1 MELPGIEP
9 PSKMFLTCDNAGINT
24 RNAEWRE
31 MTRGYAE
38 GVDGING
45 TPDRSA
51 SQLRRDVPSN
61 QRLQRPR
68 LAQSVPSPGKDG
80 QAGVRWIG
88 RWVGPRNELWVDHMV
103 EPLGLRRLTWVTS
116 CRSTAWASIRASGAP
131 MHMCAP

>member
-1 MELPGIEP
+1 
-9 PSKMFLTCDNAGINT
+9 MFLTCDNAGINT
-24 RNAEWRE
+24 RNAKWRE
-31 MTRGYAE
+31 MTCGYAE

-51 SQLRRDVPSN
+51 SQLRRGVPIESATSKAAAGAVCA
-61 QRLQRPR
+61 L
-68 LAQSVPSPGKDG
+68 PGKDG

-88 RWVGPRNELWVDHMV
+88 RWVGPRNELWVDQVV